1 VCVCVCR
8 VKTREKHRSQR
19 TQNRINIYSI
29 YTVVYGVYKYIY
41 HIYTTGIY
49 PQKHHDL
56 IASTD
61 LKLRY
66 IIMNYDSM
74 KVDELKSELKRRGCT
89 PSELKGKKA
98 ELLAKLMEL
107 VTAESAAPGDAAET
121 PTISPTTQ
129 ESATEESVT
138 IQQQVENKISISNVS
153 MFDAPVSEMVA
164 IPTSSV
170 RSMQSEGK
178 TKEEKIAELKAKTA
192 RVAQEAQQKQLL
204 ALQPTNKKSCN
215 VRIDNFIR
223 PLTHKGLVQ
232 WLQDKLGSSIA
243 LAMNDVWVNGIKTH
257 CYVTLP
263 SEDVAAHLINSTN
276 GCQWL
281 EGTSGGGSTLSSD
294 FTQISA
300 HVADR
305 SREAKLAPGTWK
317 ACAAEN
323 EASDVEPIVAV
334 FESELSSSSIPV
346 VRGRGAVA
354 GIAGVLMKAVAASAR
369 DVPVT
374 TAVIPQKII
383 LQTRQVA
390 PISSLAKHEREDND
404 TEVPTK
410 RANLNKPLNEL
421 FRKTETKPHLYWL
434 PLTDYQLEIR
444 ASKSSGLRDNT

>member
-1 VCVCVCR
+1 M
-8 VKTREKHRSQR
+8 
-19 TQNRINIYSI
+19 I
-29 YTVVYGVYKYIY
+29 
-41 HIYTTGIY
+41 
-49 PQKHHDL
+49 
-56 IASTD
+56 
-61 LKLRY
+61 
-66 IIMNYDSM
+66 
-74 KVDELKSELKRRGCT
+74 
-89 PSELKGKKA
+89 
-98 ELLAKLMEL
+98 
-107 VTAESAAPGDAAET
+107 SA
-121 PTISPTTQ
+121 TTQ
-129 ESATEESVT
+129 ESEDKGPVF
-138 IQQQVENKISISNVS
+138 IQQQVETKTSISNTAT
-153 MFDAPVSEMVA
+153 FDASVSEMTA
-164 IPTSSV
+164 IPEVSAHSK
-170 RSMQSEGK
+170 QSEGK

-192 RVAQEAQQKQLL
+192 RVVLEAQQKQLL
-204 ALQPTNKKSCN
+204 ALQPTNKKSCH

-263 SEDVAAHLINSTN
+263 SEEVAADLISSTN

-317 ACAAEN
+317 ASAAEN
-323 EASDVEPIVAV
+323 EASDIEPIIAV
-334 FESELSSSSIPV
+334 VESELSSSSIPV

-374 TAVIPQKII
+374 SVVLPPKSI
-383 LQTRQVA
+383 LQTRKLA
-390 PISSLAKHEREDND
+390 PISSLTKHEREDID
-404 TEVPTK
+404 LEVPTK
-410 RANLNKPLNEL
+410 RANLSKPLNEL
-421 FRKTETKPHLYWL
+421 FRRTETKPHLYWL